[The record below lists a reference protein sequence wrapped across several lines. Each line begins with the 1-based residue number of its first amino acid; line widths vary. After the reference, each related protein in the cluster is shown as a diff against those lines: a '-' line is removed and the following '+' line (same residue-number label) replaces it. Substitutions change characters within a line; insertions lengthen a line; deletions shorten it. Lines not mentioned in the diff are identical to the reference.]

1 MVIDGLG
8 WFLAGSACLV
18 ATLYCLWRHR
28 IFVRDW
34 RRERRQLDAEW
45 RAYDEAAERRHA
57 EIMRAST
64 WYQRAQLGWSKER
77 GKA

>member
-8 WFLAGSACLV
+8 WFLAGIACLV
-18 ATLYCLWRHR
+18 ATLYLIWLHR
-28 IFVRDW
+28 LFVR
-34 RRERRQLDAEW
+34 EW
-45 RAYDEAAERRHA
+45 RQDRRLYEERCRAYNEAEERRHA

-64 WYQRAQLGWSKER
+64 WYQSAQLGWSHKR

>member
-1 MVIDGLG
+1 MVIDGVG
-8 WFLAGSACLV
+8 WFLAGVGCLV
-18 ATLYCLWRHR
+18 ATLYLIWLHSRFIREWRL
-28 IFVRDW
+28 DL
-34 RRERRQLDAEW
+34 RQLNEER
-45 RAYDEAAERRHA
+45 RAYDEAEERRHA